1 MDYDN
6 KPQGYYDNI
15 RSEMLQ
21 FLPPDAQCVLDVGC
35 GNGAFALVI
44 KKQNDAEVW
53 GIEFTEGPGNEAKD
67 VLDQVFVGRCE
78 DYMDDLPENY
88 FDAIYFN
95 DVLEHLVDPYEVL
108 KRVKSKLKPE
118 GVIISS
124 IPNVRHFNTFKRVLF
139 NKDWRYE
146 DYGVMDR
153 THLRFFTK
161 KSIRRMYEDLGYNVL
176 IHKGINRSKS
186 IKPYLFY
193 ALTLFTQLDMQ
204 YVQFA
209 TVVKKTH
216 DTLEENS

>member
-1 MDYDN
+1 MDYEN

-15 RSEMLQ
+15 RSEMLA
-21 FLPPDAQCVLDVGC
+21 FLPINAKYILDVGC
-35 GNGAFALVI
+35 GNGAFAKVI
-44 KKQNDAEVW
+44 KEKNKAEVW
-53 GIEFTEGPGNEAKD
+53 GIEYMKGPGEEAKTQ
-67 VLDQVFVGRCE
+67 LDKVFIGKCE
-78 DYMDDLPENY
+78 DFIGDLPDGY

-108 KRVKSKLKPE
+108 KQMKPKLQKE

-124 IPNVRHFNTFKRVLF
+124 LPNVRHYNTFKRVLF
-139 NKDWRYE
+139 QKDWRYE

-161 KSIRRMYEDLGYNVL
+161 KSIRRMYEELGYKVL

-193 ALTLFTQLDMQ
+193 LLTLFTQLDMRF
-204 YVQFA
+204 VQFA
-209 TVVKKTH
+209 TVVKKNN
-216 DTLEENS
+216 D